1 MYWAKDMLFKIVLPV
16 AIQNFFIAYI
26 AHIVFLLD
34 STVLEYSL
42 VFFFF
47 SLVIWTFLKKP
58 SQLSA
63 EGPKI

>member
-47 SLVIWTFLKKP
+47 SCDMDIFEEAKP
-58 SQLSA
+58 IVCRR
-63 EGPKI
+63 P